1 MIDTIHADE
10 EASSNSNPAK
20 PTITTAPWTP
30 NWEVPSQLQTTAS
43 LLLVFSQSRSL
54 QSYILP
60 SQSAKILDMTC
71 SDLMLFWKSFH
82 VVKEI
87 GGYNEVK
94 CKEREH

>member
-1 MIDTIHADE
+1 M
-10 EASSNSNPAK
+10 
-20 PTITTAPWTP
+20 
-30 NWEVPSQLQTTAS
+30 VS
-43 LLLVFSQSRSL
+43 LLLVFSQSKSL

-60 SQSAKILDMTC
+60 SQSAKILDVTC